1 MDMPAFAGPDRQR
14 RAPVAFTGQAPVD
27 DVFHKVAHTAVTDV
41 FRQPVDRLGVFHK
54 LIAHGAHLDEPG
66 AARIVQKRG
75 IAAPAER
82 IAVLKFRRVVQ
93 LTLCLQR
100 LDDLGVGILDKQ
112 AVPRRAAA
120 HLALGIDHLH
130 KRQVVFLA
138 YAIVIFTKGGCVV
151 YDARTVCGGDII
163 IGNDN
168 MCLLPVQRFDGA
180 VEQRLIGTADQC
192 AAGELIQNLHI
203 FLAQHGGNQIFG
215 EDIDLPVLFGA
226 AVGNAAVDAKADV
239 AGQRPRGGCPGQ
251 VIGVLVTAL
260 EFCRSRALFYIL
272 IALRYLMGGQRRAAA
287 WAIGNDLVPLI
298 QKTLFKDLF

>member
-1 MDMPAFAGPDRQR
+1 
-14 RAPVAFTGQAPVD
+14 
-27 DVFHKVAHTAVTDV
+27 
-41 FRQPVDRLGVFHK
+41 
-54 LIAHGAHLDEPG
+54 
-66 AARIVQKRG
+66 
-75 IAAPAER
+75 
-82 IAVLKFRRVVQ
+82 
-93 LTLCLQR
+93 
-100 LDDLGVGILDKQ
+100 
-112 AVPRRAAA
+112 
-120 HLALGIDHLH
+120 
-130 KRQVVFLA
+130 
-138 YAIVIFTKGGCVV
+138 
-151 YDARTVCGGDII
+151 
-163 IGNDN
+163 

-192 AAGELIQNLHI
+192 AAGEPIQNLHI